1 MGMRPPGWDLL
12 RKISIALGKQMRLSF
27 VDANDAADRHLVY
40 VNGKPPRVEGGQ
52 ATGRLDA
59 RA

>member
-1 MGMRPPGWDLL
+1 
-12 RKISIALGKQMRLSF
+12 